1 MTLLELKDLLLT
13 VGPPVSHY
21 HAHHQ
26 PDSYIVWSEYGGHNR
41 TADNSIGE
49 RALRVQV
56 DLFTRTEF
64 DPDVETISALLDRD
78 DISCDYHADYEK
90 ETSYIHHIWDCEVA

>member
-1 MTLLELKDLLLT
+1 MTLLELKNLLLT

-26 PDSYIVWSEYGGHNR
+26 PDSYIVWAEYGGHNR

-49 RALRVQV
+49 RALRVQI

-64 DPDVETISALLDRD
+64 DPDVEKINTLLDRD
-78 DISCDYHADYEK
+78 DISYEYLVDH
-90 ETSYIHHIWDCEVA
+90 EEDTGYIHHIWDAEVA